1 MKHELYYYLQP
12 YYIKCGRTGYL
23 PSDAKDFIVEDG
35 GCSDVESVVM
45 DLTDFTS
52 LETISIGNNAYSSV
66 SSLVLTGLNNLV
78 NLTIGDNCFNYA
90 SSLEIT
96 GLTNLVNL
104 TIGNSCFKYV
114 TELHIEDLS
123 KLERVTIGSASF
135 TEMESYAPSSTSS
148 KKLYMKNCPLL
159 TEVEIGRYAF
169 SDYSYSYV
177 ENLASLESIVF
188 GDKDEDSY
196 NFYNAIEAKFQSD

>member
-35 GCSDVESVVM
+35 ECSDVESVVM

-52 LETISIGNNAYSSV
+52 LETITIGNNAYSSV

-123 KLERVTIGSASF
+123 KLELVKIGMNSF
-135 TEMESYAPSSTSS
+135 TQYTNYYGSNSNRKFY
-148 KKLYMKNCPLL
+148 LKNCPLL
-159 TEVEIGRYAF
+159 KEVEIGRYAF

>member
-123 KLERVTIGSASF
+123 KLES
-135 TEMESYAPSSTSS
+135 
-148 KKLYMKNCPLL
+148 
-159 TEVEIGRYAF
+159 VEIGMNSFTQYTNYYGSNSNR
-169 SDYSYSYV
+169 
-177 ENLASLESIVF
+177 
-188 GDKDEDSY
+188 
-196 NFYNAIEAKFQSD
+196 

>member
-1 MKHELYYYLQP
+1 MYYYLQP
-12 YYIKCGRTGYL
+12 YYIKCGRDTFLSEG
-23 PSDAKDFIVEDG
+23 AKDFTVGNYVCNDA
-35 GCSDVESVVM
+35 ESTVM
-45 DLTDFTS
+45 DLTGFTS
-52 LETISIGNNAYSSV
+52 LETITIGNSAYNGVTSV
-66 SSLVLTGLNNLV
+66 NLAGLNNLV
-78 NLTIGDNCFNYA
+78 NLVIGHNCFN
-90 SSLEIT
+90 
-96 GLTNLVNL
+96 
-104 TIGNSCFKYV
+104 YV
-114 TELHIEDLS
+114 TELHIEGLS

-148 KKLYMKNCPLL
+148 KKFYLKNCPLL

>member
-1 MKHELYYYLQP
+1 MNHELYYYLQP

-35 GCSDVESVVM
+35 ECSDVESVVM

-52 LETISIGNNAYSSV
+52 LETITIGNNAYSSV

-114 TELHIEDLS
+114 TELHIEDLN
-123 KLERVTIGSASF
+123 KLESVEIGMNSF
-135 TEMESYAPSSTSS
+135 TQYTNYYGSNSNRKFY
-148 KKLYMKNCPLL
+148 LKNCPLL
-159 TEVEIGRYAF
+159 TEVEIGRYSF
-169 SDYSYSYV
+169 SDYMYSYV